1 MFCVIRDMSLSFTQT
16 TAAKKYH
23 EETVRPVMTKLQKI
37 LEQNNGGN
45 GYFVGDEV
53 SRQVEEIA
61 TLCEIM

>member
-1 MFCVIRDMSLSFTQT
+1 MSLSFTQT

-23 EETVRPVMTKLQKI
+23 EETVGPVMTKLQKI

-53 SRQVEEIA
+53 SRLVKEI
-61 TLCEIM
+61 